1 MPPAPSRP
9 PIKGT
14 SLLFDVFVLAQAVQ
28 QMLADG
34 MADSPLTPSEYAL
47 YSHVGEVGP
56 CPPSQIARELRVP
69 ATTVTVWVRAM
80 LRKGHAER
88 RPSREDGRSYDVAL
102 TEAGI
107 AAHAAA
113 REAFDV
119 VNRRF
124 LERLAAPEGE
134 LRTTLAGIIA
144 ATG

>member
-1 MPPAPSRP
+1 MALFAGEDGHSIYRRIVTDAQRVLKPGGYLIFELGYR
-9 PIKGT
+9 
-14 SLLFDVFVLAQAVQ
+14 SLDA
-28 QMLADG
+28 
-34 MADSPLTPSEYAL
+34 
-47 YSHVGEVGP
+47 
-56 CPPSQIARELRVP
+56 
-69 ATTVTVWVRAM
+69 VRAM
-80 LRKGHAER
+80 LGKGHAER

-124 LERLAAPEGE
+124 LERLPAPEGE
-134 LRTTLAGIIA
+134 LRATLAGIIA